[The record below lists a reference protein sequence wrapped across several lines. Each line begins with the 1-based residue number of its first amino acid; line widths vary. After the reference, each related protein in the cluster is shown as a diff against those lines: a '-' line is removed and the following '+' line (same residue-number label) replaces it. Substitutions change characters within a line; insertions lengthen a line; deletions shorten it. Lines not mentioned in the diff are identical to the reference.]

1 MHLQVTLTTSQQ
13 PDYSS
18 RGGWRYAHFINHDPA
33 ASGRASPKSGCSRDS
48 RTLTNPH
55 GRPEPVL
62 LAKSGSYGPRRW
74 ARPLIKR
81 KSPSIAVNASGT
93 PSLCCSADTQ
103 TGKEI
108 IFKLLRNGSLR
119 ISVLASSSHVHKHTI
134 RERTGQDRVF
144 YQITSSRVNGFDA
157 LKILTTGR
165 SQSGSV

>member
-18 RGGWRYAHFINHDPA
+18 RGGWRHAHFINHDPA
-33 ASGRASPKSGCSRDS
+33 ASDRASSKSGCSRDF
-48 RTLTNPH
+48 RTLTNLH
-55 GRPEPVL
+55 GRLEPVL

-93 PSLCCSADTQ
+93 PSLCAAPIHKQGRKSFLSCCGMDPYVS
-103 TGKEI
+103 
-108 IFKLLRNGSLR
+108 LL
-119 ISVLASSSHVHKHTI
+119 ASHVHKLTI

-144 YQITSSRVNGFDA
+144 YQITSSRVNGFDV
-157 LKILTTGR
+157 LKIFNCRTESIGV
-165 SQSGSV
+165 SV